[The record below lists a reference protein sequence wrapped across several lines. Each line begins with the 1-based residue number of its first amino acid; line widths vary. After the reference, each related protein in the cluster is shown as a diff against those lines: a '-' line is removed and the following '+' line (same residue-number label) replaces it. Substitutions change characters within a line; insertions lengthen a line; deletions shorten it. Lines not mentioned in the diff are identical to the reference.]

1 MSLEALAHENCWLD
15 KSKFE
20 DAERLYAKKFLKVI

>member
-1 MSLEALAHENCWLD
+1 MSLEILAQEKFWHD

-20 DAERLYAKKFLKVI
+20 DAERLYAEKFLKVI